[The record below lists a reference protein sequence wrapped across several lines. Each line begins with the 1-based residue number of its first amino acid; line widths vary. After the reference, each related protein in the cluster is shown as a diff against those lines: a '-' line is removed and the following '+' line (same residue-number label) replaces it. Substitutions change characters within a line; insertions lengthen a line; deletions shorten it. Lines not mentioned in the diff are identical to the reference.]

1 MKALFKNILVLAV
14 VLGGTFTSY
23 ADTTLE
29 TNTNFNEVSKGDYI
43 SVADASG
50 EIIYSGLIN
59 FDGNIKNLY
68 DFSQLK
74 DGTYTVEVN
83 KDFEIEINSLEVKKN
98 VVTYTNSRS
107 KTIYK
112 PVFRAKDSRIIISK
126 LGLDINEMTVE
137 LYFKNELIHSE
148 TVKGQDVLNRV
159 YKLDPSVRGNYT
171 AIIRSNGRVFVENFK
186 L

>member
-1 MKALFKNILVLAV
+1 MKAFFKNILVLTV
-14 VLGGTFTSY
+14 VLGTYTGY
-23 ADTTLE
+23 ANTTLE
-29 TNTNFNEVSKGDYI
+29 TNTTFNEVSKGDYI
-43 SVADASG
+43 SVTDASG
-50 EIIYSGLIN
+50 EIVYSGLIN

-68 DFSQLK
+68 DFSQLE

-83 KDFEIEINSLEVKKN
+83 KDFEIEINSLQVNKN
-98 VVTYTNSRS
+98 IVTYTNNSN

-112 PVFRAKDSRIIISK
+112 PVFRAKDSRVIISK
-126 LGLDINEMTVE
+126 LGLDIDEMTVE

-159 YKLDPSVRGNYT
+159 YKLDDSVRGNYT

>member
-14 VLGGTFTSY
+14 VLGTFTSY
-23 ADTTLE
+23 ASTTLE

-43 SVADASG
+43 SVSDASG
-50 EIIYSGLIN
+50 EVIYSGLIN
-59 FDGNIKNLY
+59 YNGNIKNLY

-83 KDFEIEINSLEVKKN
+83 KDFEIEINSLQVNKN
-98 VVTYTNSRS
+98 VVTFTNDTS

-112 PVFRAKDSRIIISK
+112 PVFRAEDSRVIISK

-148 TVKGQDVLNRV
+148 TVKGNDVLNRV

-171 AIIRSNGRVFVENFK
+171 AIIKSNGRVFVENFK